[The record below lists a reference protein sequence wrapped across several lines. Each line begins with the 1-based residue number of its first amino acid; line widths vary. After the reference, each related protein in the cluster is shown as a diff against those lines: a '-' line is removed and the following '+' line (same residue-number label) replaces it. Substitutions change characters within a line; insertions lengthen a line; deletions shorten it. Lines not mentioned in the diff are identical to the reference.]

1 MNRKTALSTVIM
13 FALCVAA
20 IAPLAQVSAQTTQV
34 QIGVNPGDTFKYKA
48 TYYWNSSDPT
58 ATIPASLIEENTT
71 EYIEVTVKSVT
82 GNTVTLGEVQHFTN
96 GSDLTLPDE
105 ITAVG
110 TTNQMSVLL
119 YAANLNPGSMV
130 LPLADLPYYTVN
142 ETESQPYPSGNR
154 ATNLL
159 VTTQYNVDT
168 NNDQNI
174 SAGDFAYIYSNRLF
188 DRQTGI
194 LVQGYFEYG
203 SATTEGEAYAYLY
216 TLIDSNVWT
225 VSGPSDGNNNNNN
238 GTGALSFTTELI
250 IIVAVVVV
258 VVVAASLLL
267 IRQRKK
273 KPKIPSSA

>member
-1 MNRKTALSTVIM
+1 MNRKTAISTMIM
-13 FALCVAA
+13 FALCVSA

-34 QIGVNPGDTFKYKA
+34 QIGVNPGDTFKYTA
-48 TYYWNSSDPT
+48 TYFWNSSDPT
-58 ATIPASLIEENTT
+58 ATIPASLLEENTT
-71 EYIEVTVKSVT
+71 EYIQVTVKSVT

-96 GSDLTLPDE
+96 GTDLPLSDE

-110 TTNQMSVLL
+110 TTNQMSILL
-119 YAANLNPGSMV
+119 YAANLNAGSLV

-142 ETESQPYPSGNR
+142 ETESQSYPSGNR

-174 SAGDFAYIYSNRLF
+174 SAGDFAYIYSSRLF

-194 LVQGYFEYG
+194 LVEGYFEYG
-203 SATTEGEAYAYLY
+203 SATTEGEAYAYRY

-225 VSGPSDGNNNNNN
+225 VSGSSDGNNNNGN
-238 GTGALSFTTELI
+238 GILPFNTELI
-250 IIVAVVVV
+250 IIAVVVVV

-267 IRQRKK
+267 VRRRKK
-273 KPKIPSSA
+273 KAKIAFSSSK